1 MRFNIYCTIFLIFL
15 IVASSS
21 VTAKEITVDDDDG
34 AAYFISIQ
42 DAVNSSKN
50 GDTIVVYPGSYIENV
65 YVDKEIKLISDSND
79 HDEVYVY
86 ATNPDDPVIH
96 INADNVTVRG
106 FALLG
111 VEEYNQAGI
120 FLDEVSG
127 NLIENN
133 DVVILKYGICLLNS
147 SNNTIAGNTIN
158 PDNYKVYSSSG
169 QNPAD
174 IGIKLYISDDNVLSN
189 NVVNS
194 NNDMGI
200 SLQISSNNTLDNNH
214 ISQNEIGINLVSFSQ
229 GNIITNN
236 SLSDNLK
243 GIEVDGNAVNHIYN
257 NEITVREEKE
267 ERSFKIS
274 IALIILSAVFVLF
287 IIRKMRG
294 MVF

>member
-1 MRFNIYCTIFLIFL
+1 MTLVFM
-15 IVASSS
+15 IVPLTVNAA
-21 VTAKEITVDDDDG
+21 TITVDDDG
-34 AAYFISIQ
+34 ATDFISIQ

-50 GDTIVVYPGSYIENV
+50 GDTIVVYPGSYIGNV
-65 YVDKEIKLISDSND
+65 YVDKEIKLISESND
-79 HDEVYVY
+79 YDDAYVY
-86 ATNPDDPVIH
+86 ATDPNDPVFH

-111 VEEYNQAGI
+111 VEEFDQVGI

-127 NLIENN
+127 NVIENN
-133 DVVILKYGICLLNS
+133 DVVALKYGICMLNS

-158 PDNYKVYSSSG
+158 PDNYKLYSSSG
-169 QNPAD
+169 HNPAD
-174 IGIKLYISDDNVLSN
+174 IGIKLYISDNNVLSN

-200 SLQISSNNTLDNNH
+200 SLQMSSNNTLDNNR
-214 ISQNEIGINLVSFSQ
+214 ISQNGVGIDLVSFSQ

-243 GIEVDGNAVNHIYN
+243 GIEADGSAVNNISN
-257 NEITVREEKE
+257 NEITFREEKE

-274 IALIILSAVFVLF
+274 IALILLSAVFVLF

>member
-1 MRFNIYCTIFLIFL
+1 MRFKISFVVFLLVLLMISGS
-15 IVASSS
+15 VA
-21 VTAKEITVDDDDG
+21 AKEITVDDDV
-34 AAYFISIQ
+34 AADFISIQ
-42 DAVNSSKN
+42 DAVNSSKS
-50 GDTIVVYPGSYIENV
+50 GDAIVVYSGSYVGNLYI
-65 YVDKEIKLISDSND
+65 DKEIKLISKASEYDAAF
-79 HDEVYVY
+79 VY

-96 INADNVTVRG
+96 INANNVTVCG

-111 VEEYNQAGI
+111 IEEFEQAGI

-127 NLIENN
+127 NIIENN
-133 DVVILKYGICLLNS
+133 NVVTLKYGICMLNS

-158 PDNYKVYSSSG
+158 PDNYKFYSSYG
-169 QNPAD
+169 HNPAD
-174 IGIKLYISDDNVLSN
+174 IGIKFYLSDNNILSN

-200 SLQISSNNTLDNNH
+200 SFQISSNNTLDNNH
-214 ISQNEIGINLVSFSQ
+214 ISKNGVGIDLVSFSQ

-243 GIEVDGNAVNHIYN
+243 GIDSDDTAVNNIYN
-257 NEITVREEKE
+257 NEITFREQKE
-267 ERSFKIS
+267 ERSFNIS
-274 IALIILSAVFVLF
+274 ISLIMLSAVFVLF

>member
-1 MRFNIYCTIFLIFL
+1 MTLVFM
-15 IVASSS
+15 IVPLTVNAA
-21 VTAKEITVDDDDG
+21 TITVDDNGPAD
-34 AAYFISIQ
+34 FVSIQ

-50 GDTIVVYPGSYIENV
+50 GDTIVVYPGSYVGNLYI
-65 YVDKEIKLISDSND
+65 DKEIKLISKASDYD
-79 HDEVYVY
+79 DAYVY
-86 ATNPDDPVIH
+86 ATDPEDPVIH
-96 INADNVTVRG
+96 IIANNVTFRG

-111 VEEYNQAGI
+111 VEEFDQTGI

-127 NLIENN
+127 NLIGNN

-158 PDNYKVYSSSG
+158 PDNYEVFSSSG
-169 QNPAD
+169 HNPAD
-174 IGIKLYISDDNVLSN
+174 IGIKLYLSDNNILSN

-200 SLQISSNNTLDNNH
+200 SLQISGNNTLDNNR
-214 ISQNEIGINLVSFSQ
+214 ISQNGVGIDLISFSQ

-243 GIEVDGNAVNHIYN
+243 GIGSDGTAVNNISN
-257 NEITVREEKE
+257 NEITFREEKE
-267 ERSFKIS
+267 ERSFNIS
-274 IALIILSAVFVLF
+274 ITLILLSAVFVLF

-294 MVF
+294 MAF

>member
-1 MRFNIYCTIFLIFL
+1 MKVKTWIMLVFVFTVLTVGSVSAATI
-15 IVASSS
+15 IVDA
-21 VTAKEITVDDDDG
+21 DG
-34 AAYFISIQ
+34 ATDFISIQ

-50 GDTIVVYPGSYIENV
+50 GDTIVVYPGSYIGNV
-65 YVDKEIKLISDSND
+65 YVDKEIKLISESND

-86 ATNPDDPVIH
+86 ATDPVDPVLYVR
-96 INADNVTVRG
+96 ADNVTVRG

-111 VEEYNQAGI
+111 VEEFEQAGI

-147 SNNTIAGNTIN
+147 SNNTIVGNTIN
-158 PDNYKVYSSSG
+158 PDNYELFSSSG
-169 QNPAD
+169 HNPAD
-174 IGIKLYISDDNVLSN
+174 IGIKLYLSDNNILSH

-194 NNDMGI
+194 NNGMGV
-200 SLQISSNNTLDNNH
+200 SLQISSNNTLDNNR
-214 ISQNEIGINLVSFSQ
+214 ISENGVGIDLVSFSK

-243 GIEVDGNAVNHIYN
+243 GIESDNTAVNNISN
-257 NEITVREEKE
+257 NEITFREEKE
-267 ERSFKIS
+267 ERSFNIS
-274 IALIILSAVFVLF
+274 ITLILFSAVFVLL